1 MTWKSRKFV
10 TYFVWQAAWTV
21 LLWFGKLPSDAYVQ
35 VTQWGFTAYCAGNV
49 GEHFAKKGA

>member
-10 TYFVWQAAWTV
+10 AYFVWQAAWTV